1 VKLVDSAKTCSC
13 ITLAFGIN
21 NSFKQELLNNTN
33 TKHIVFMLL
42 EKQDRPNPR
51 SNKPF
56 IPLTARNNVY
66 QAILH
71 QRSCLPVG
79 ARDECETAQ
88 GKRCL
93 RAPKFLLMDPLGD
106 DPIVVT
112 GSANLVKHRRTTTTR
127 TCFFVAISV

>member
-1 VKLVDSAKTCSC
+1 LTQPTCSC

-33 TKHIVFMLL
+33 TNHIVFMLL

-66 QAILH
+66 QAWGSYIKD
-71 QRSCLPVG
+71 PVY
-79 ARDECETAQ
+79 RWVRETNA
-88 GKRCL
+88 K
-93 RAPKFLLMDPLGD
+93 LLK
-106 DPIVVT
+106 VN
-112 GSANLVKHRRTTTTR
+112 SH
-127 TCFFVAISV
+127 VAYVHSSFC